1 MKKILIINN
10 NMHIGGI
17 QKALLNL
24 LDEIK
29 DKYDVTLLLFCR
41 IGELSESIPKEI
53 TVKEAGKRLR
63 ILGMTHAEAKAD
75 GMLTLIGRSFWTVLT
90 RIFKTR
96 VTFNL
101 LTRFCRIGEYDCAVS
116 FMQNGGES
124 VFYGG
129 CAELVL
135 NAVKSKNKVC
145 FIHCDFLNYG
155 GNNRY
160 NRETLKKF
168 DKIAAV
174 SESVG
179 KKLLKAVPELC
190 DKLCVVH
197 NCVNYK
203 EIEILKN
210 EYNPEYSDCINLF
223 TAARLHREK
232 GILRMIPVFKH
243 IKDKGIAYVWRI
255 AGDGPE
261 RDEAG
266 GLIKKYGLEN
276 EIKLLGNLVNP
287 YPHFYKSDIALV
299 PSYDEAA
306 PMVFSEAEAVGTRV
320 FTTDTTSAAEMVGDK
335 GWICANSDEEIEK
348 MLTAVLKGYKK
359 SKLPLTQKDNRTA
372 VAEFEKMTEKK
383 ARK

>member
-1 MKKILIINN
+1 MKKILIVNN

-29 DKYDVTLLLFCR
+29 GKYDVTLLLFCK

-53 TVKEAGKRLR
+53 KVKEPGKRLR

-75 GMLTLIGRSFWTVLT
+75 GIFTLIRRSFWTVLT

-101 LTRFCRIGEYDCAVS
+101 LTRLCSLGEYDCAVA
-116 FMQNGGES
+116 FMQNGDES

-135 NAVKSKNKVC
+135 NSVKSENKVC

-168 DKIAAV
+168 DKVAAV

-210 EYNPEYSDCINLF
+210 EYNPDYSDCINLF

-232 GILRMIPVFKH
+232 GILRMIPIFKH
-243 IKDKGIAYVWRI
+243 IKDKGIDFVWRI

-261 RDEAG
+261 RNEAAAM
-266 GLIKKYGLEN
+266 IKEYGLEN

-287 YPHFYKSDIALV
+287 YPHFYRSDIVLV

-306 PMVFSEAEAVGTRV
+306 PMVFSEAEALGTRV
-320 FTTDTTSAAEMVGDK
+320 FTTDTTSAAEMVGDS
-335 GWICANSDEEIEK
+335 GWVCANSDEEIEK
-348 MLTAVLKGYKK
+348 ALADVLESYTK
-359 SKLPLTQKDNRTA
+359 SKLPITKKDNRTA
-372 VAEFEKMTEKK
+372 VEEFEKMIGKK
-383 ARK
+383 G